1 MKRLLASLGFL
12 ILATGCDKLNS
23 PVVPSPQDEPP
34 PQQEAASLTGVV
46 TLMTVD
52 GALPIEGALVEL
64 LQNNEPA
71 VMLAKPGQARTAGRK
86 AEYQVVFSTFTDADG
101 RYSFAGVGYGT
112 YALRISKD
120 GNMLFS
126 SDEFQLAGDTEIDAE
141 LNLEDNGAP
150 SRVRRV
156 RR

>member
-23 PVVPSPQDEPP
+23 PLVPTP
-34 PQQEAASLTGVV
+34 PQGDAPTQEAASLTGVV
-46 TLMTVD
+46 SLMTVD
-52 GALPIEGALVEL
+52 GAVPVEGALVEL
-64 LQNNEPA
+64 LQNGES
-71 VMLAKPGQARTAGRK
+71 VMSVKPGKATAGRK
-86 AEYQVVFSTFTDADG
+86 ADYQVVLSTFTDADG
-101 RYSFAGVGYGT
+101 RYSFDGVGYGT

-120 GNMLFS
+120 GSMLFS

-150 SRVRRV
+150 SRLRRV

>member
-12 ILATGCDKLNS
+12 ILATGCDQNS
-23 PVVPSPQDEPP
+23 PIVPSPVPFDEPP
-34 PQQEAASLTGVV
+34 PQVAASLTGVV
-46 TLMTVD
+46 SLMTVD
-52 GALPIEGALVEL
+52 GAVPVEGALVEL
-64 LQNNEPA
+64 LQNGES
-71 VMLAKPGQARTAGRK
+71 VMSVKPGKATAGRK
-86 AEYQVVFSTFTDADG
+86 ADYQVVLSTFTDADG
-101 RYSFAGVGYGT
+101 RYSFDGVGYGT

-120 GNMLFS
+120 GSMLFS

-150 SRVRRV
+150 SRLRRV

>member
-12 ILATGCDKLNS
+12 ILATGCDKNS
-23 PVVPSPQDEPP
+23 PFVPQTVPTPVPSQ
-34 PQQEAASLTGVV
+34 ASLTGVV

-52 GALPIEGALVEL
+52 GAMPVEGALVEL
-64 LQNNEPA
+64 LQNGDPS
-71 VMLAKPGQARTAGRK
+71 VMSVKPGKTRSAGRK
-86 AEYQVVFSTFTDADG
+86 VDYQVVLATYTDADG
-101 RYSFAGVGYGT
+101 RYSFEGVGFGT

-120 GNMLFS
+120 GNTWFS
-126 SDEFQLAGDTEIDAE
+126 SEEFQLAGDTEIDAE

-150 SRVRRV
+150 SRLRRV

>member
-12 ILATGCDKLNS
+12 ILATGCDKAGSNLL
-23 PVVPSPQDEPP
+23 PQTGPSDPIPA
-34 PQQEAASLTGVV
+34 EAASLTGVV

-52 GALPIEGALVEL
+52 GAVPIEGALVEL
-64 LQNNEPA
+64 LQNDEPA
-71 VMLAKPGQARTAGRK
+71 VMSAKAAQPRTAGRK
-86 AEYQVVFSTFTDADG
+86 AEYQVVFSTFTGADG

-120 GNMLFS
+120 GSMLFS

>member
-12 ILATGCDKLNS
+12 ILATGCDKAGSTLLPPTTPS
-23 PVVPSPQDEPP
+23 DPLPVV
-34 PQQEAASLTGVV
+34 ASLTGVV

-52 GALPIEGALVEL
+52 GAVPVEGALVEL
-64 LQNNEPA
+64 LQNADPG
-71 VMLAKPGQARTAGRK
+71 VMSTKPGKARTAGHK
-86 AEYQVVFSTFTDADG
+86 ADFQVVVSTFTDADG
-101 RYSFAGVGYGT
+101 RYSFAEVGYGT

-120 GNMLFS
+120 GSMLFS

-150 SRVRRV
+150 SRLRRV